1 MFYNVLRNFLV
12 DFNLFFLVYTLR
24 LLSLLFSYFILFHYH
39 LAVECQNSLWYKV
52 FWGPLLNDADP
63 RVNLW
68 LLHTDV
74 VDADIIR
81 TEITVLWGT
90 GINCDE
96 AGKFWVLLWC
106 RSSLLKIRNKK
117 WRGSTQ
123 PANRV
128 HHHRNNG
135 SNTGLTHSIM
145 TCSKQRCS
153 TVLGLSAWSSF
164 HTGHSNRIPSSLLY
178 FYCSNCYFKCCPEI
192 STTA

>member
-52 FWGPLLNDADP
+52 FWAPLLNEGDP

-128 HHHRNNG
+128 HHHRN
-135 SNTGLTHSIM
+135 
-145 TCSKQRCS
+145 QRFKHR
-153 TVLGLSAWSSF
+153 A
-164 HTGHSNRIPSSLLY
+164 HT
-178 FYCSNCYFKCCPEI
+178 
-192 STTA
+192 